1 MGLLADTQEEDRTPQ
16 CTTEGRL
23 VALGVI
29 QHLAPFGLL
38 GIFVGQS
45 EILVMALKKKK
56 SSSERI
62 LGISLPNGEVSGAR
76 EFGCSGCEGRSAG
89 GGAKE
94 EIKFLGVEDYCLLG
108 HGAGCTCMACSAGEV
123 LAPAGYSH
131 CFLQQALRASST
143 LLSPVWGTQGGLTRS
158 FSVGIFIMIC
168 VASECT
174 ESMLAL

>member
-1 MGLLADTQEEDRTPQ
+1 MHHWRAISGFGGH
-16 CTTEGRL
+16 TTSCSLWSPGYFCWTIRDFSY
-23 VALGVI
+23 G
-29 QHLAPFGLL
+29 
-38 GIFVGQS
+38 S
-45 EILVMALKKKK
+45 KKKK

-62 LGISLPNGEVSGAR
+62 LAISLPNGEVSGAR